1 MAVACAW
8 DFIWWFVEAPI
19 ISLLYLI
26 EIKKLNLFKYNDAY
40 DLINS
45 FRLQLLL

>member
-19 ISLLYLI
+19 IPLLYLI
-26 EIKKLNLFKYNDAY
+26 EIKKIKFV
-40 DLINS
+40 
-45 FRLQLLL
+45 